1 MKPDVHSLAV
11 AVVLTCGSIAGAG
24 FTYVDGTFDP
34 ANWISSIAGQQG
46 NSGTFTTPQKT
57 SGGNPGEHVQVNHA
71 LANAPNG
78 EQSGFSLLHERI
90 GFVHDPGVD
99 GPIGKVDMS
108 IDLRRDDQNQRVR
121 FALTQGGL
129 VYVTNDSITTGD
141 FPTGWNTWAIPA
153 LTETAFVRME
163 PDQNLIGT
171 EHPDFSASGASITFG
186 YSTANNTGIGF
197 PGYTTAVDYDNFAL
211 EIKPP
216 TACPEDLDGSG
227 TIDSGDLNILLAAF
241 GAGANG
247 DIDGDGDTDST
258 DLNLLLAAFGES
270 CP

>member
-1 MKPDVHSLAV
+1 MQPDAKGLTFV
-11 AVVLTCGSIAGAG
+11 VVLSCGPLASAG

-34 ANWISSIAGQQG
+34 ADWFSSIAGQQG
-46 NSGTFTTPQKT
+46 NSGTFTTPQKL

-78 EQSGFSLLHERI
+78 EQSGFSLLHERL
-90 GFVHDPGVD
+90 GFTHDPAAD
-99 GPIGKVDMS
+99 GPIGEIDMS

-129 VYVTNDSITTGD
+129 VYVSNESVTTGN
-141 FPTGWNTWAIPA
+141 FPTGWNTWAVPD
-153 LTETAFVRME
+153 LSETAFVRME

-171 EHPDFSASGASITFG
+171 DHPDFSSTGAPITFG
-186 YSTANNTGIGF
+186 FSTGNNTGIGF

-211 EIKPP
+211 DIKPP
-216 TACPEDLDGSG
+216 AACPEDLDGSG
-227 TIDSGDLNILLAAF
+227 AIDSGDLNILLAAF
-241 GAGANG
+241 GASDGG
-247 DIDGDGDTDST
+247 DIDGDGETDSV
-258 DLNLLLAAFGES
+258 DLNLLLAAFGDD